1 VDLDAVV
8 DCGLV
13 FVGVW
18 RGEEGGLFMAAVACL
33 STFPGT
39 LQQKIRPVPP
49 FILKGSGITAKGRY
63 VYLQLAQNPSMA
75 LKGESRFLWT
85 MCYFADHTISEG
97 WTVSYPVLNG
107 VLSVLSVVLS
117 VSPSLTRLLLS
128 PPSFACAFICH
139 VWCVTSVCS
148 WSSPLPFF
156 HRHCSHLTLDQ
167 VQQG

>member
-1 VDLDAVV
+1 M
-8 DCGLV
+8 CGEV
-13 FVGVW
+13 K
-18 RGEEGGLFMAAVACL
+18 RGSVMAPVACL

-39 LQQKIRPVPP
+39 VWQKIRSVTP
-49 FILKGSGITAKGRY
+49 FIPKGSGITAKGRY
-63 VYLQLAQNPSMA
+63 RYLQLACNYSMA
-75 LKGESRFLWT
+75 LKGKSHVLWT

-107 VLSVLSVVLS
+107 AD
-117 VSPSLTRLLLS
+117 LLLS

-156 HRHCSHLTLDQ
+156 HRCCSHLTLDQ